1 MSKGGMVLPA
11 IATFFC
17 ALLATDENWQ
27 LRFRSLNQ
35 QSDID
40 LRVQVSL
47 TAGFVC
53 MCAVT

>member
-27 LRFRSLNQ
+27 LRFISLNQ

>member
-27 LRFRSLNQ
+27 QFRSLNQ
-35 QSDID
+35 QCDID